1 MIGEINVAGIFIS
14 PLLLCMIVAF
24 VARIL
29 LSRIFDA
36 IGLYRLIWQRPLF
49 DTALFLILIGVAFV
63 GLHMIPSG
71 L

>member
-24 VARIL
+24 IARIL